1 MNNKKG
7 FTLVELL
14 AVIVVLAIIIL
25 VAMPN
30 VLSAMDKARRNA
42 LVTEASEFAKIAQA
56 AYSDGAM
63 NGTLTTSSEIGYC
76 YSMKYLIANGYMD
89 KKTGTND
96 DGSVLLTV
104 DSSGKVDY
112 KVWLKNGSYFIEGS
126 LVNSIKADSL
136 KTAATSGV
144 NYYNCNGAT
153 QAGAPKSTSNPNGTP
168 KWFCSKTSGNPDSG
182 CN

>member
-56 AYSDGAM
+56 AYSDDAM
-63 NGTLTTSSEIGYC
+63 NGGLTTGNSETGYC
-76 YSMKYLIANGYMD
+76 YSMDYLINKGYMD
-89 KKTGTND
+89 KKKGGND
-96 DGSVLLTV
+96 HGSVLLQVSNT
-104 DSSGKVDY
+104 GETTY
-112 KVWLKNGSYFIEGS
+112 TIWLS
-126 LVNSIKADSL
+126 
-136 KTAATSGV
+136 
-144 NYYNCNGAT
+144 
-153 QAGAPKSTSNPNGTP
+153 NGTYSINGRNV
-168 KWFCSKTSGNPDSG
+168 KDITATGKDGGNPAKAYLEDGGNASDNCG
-182 CN
+182 SQGTLRS